1 MPAPAAP
8 PAAEKTAA
16 GPLTLPLP
24 AEAVAAMRGGR
35 DVRFLNLDTGAALA
49 LSPAPEC
56 AADALADWADAQP
69 LPTREEVEAQM
80 GRTFGEALR
89 DAIAEHEANPDAA
102 VPWAEAR
109 ARIVAAVPALRAAY
123 GVEGDGG

>member
-56 AADALADWADAQP
+56 DADALADWADAQP

-80 GRTFGEALR
+80 GQTFGEALR
-89 DAIAEHEANPDAA
+89 EAIAEADAHPERMI
-102 VPWAEAR
+102 PWEESQAWVRREWAKRQAAR
-109 ARIVAAVPALRAAY
+109 RNGAS
-123 GVEGDGG
+123 